1 MAHGSGQ
8 QPDITPREV
17 IECRGDPR
25 AMGFA
30 QGRSCCPVVRARV
43 VHAGAVT
50 RKRVLRALLPLTTGR
65 VLGRGMGREVIRH
78 YPHLSERIQ
87 GLARGADLPFEALM
101 ELFLRAVSGAAAD
114 RALSAEAAVAVGST
128 GERGGLVVARA
139 LSGSGVPG
147 SAWILRHSRPEV
159 GFASHEVTL
168 PWLAS
173 AVAGVNERGVAVAI
187 APDAMASESTAVV
200 DARAPDAVLL
210 VQECL
215 QRFSDIQGCA
225 DWCSKRPVSGR
236 ASIVVADASGS
247 ALALE
252 IGDGEPR
259 AVPREPGV
267 WLVGGSEVL
276 RSRLRSELAGAG
288 ELDLDALIGPG
299 VSGTQISTG
308 DAGAVVALEPGTRS
322 LTLRS
327 LEAGAGETA
336 TRLELPATESG

>member
-1 MAHGSGQ
+1 
-8 QPDITPREV
+8 
-17 IECRGDPR
+17 
-25 AMGFA
+25 MGFA
-30 QGRSCCPVVRARV
+30 QGRSCRPAVRARV
-43 VHAGAVT
+43 VHAGAAT

-101 ELFLRAVSGAAAD
+101 ELFVRAVSGAAAD

-147 SAWILRHSRPEV
+147 STWILRHSRPEV

-276 RSRLRSELAGAG
+276 RSELAGAG
-288 ELDLDALIGPG
+288 ELDLDALIGLAATG
-299 VSGTQISTG
+299 AQISTG

-327 LEAGAGETA
+327 LEAGAGEPQQRGA
-336 TRLELPATESG
+336 KKRSAYDEGDDHRAKLTRSP

>member
-30 QGRSCCPVVRARV
+30 QGRSCRPAVRARV
-43 VHAGAVT
+43 VHAGAAT

-101 ELFLRAVSGAAAD
+101 ELFVRAVSGAAAD

-173 AVAGVNERGVAVAI
+173 AVAGVNEGLCRLVQQAPRLRPRQHRRGRCLGECAGPGDRGWRAQGR
-187 APDAMASESTAVV
+187 A
-200 DARAPDAVLL
+200 ARAGCVAGRRKRGASQPAS
-210 VQECL
+210 
-215 QRFSDIQGCA
+215 QRA
-225 DWCSKRPVSGR
+225 R
-236 ASIVVADASGS
+236 
-247 ALALE
+247 
-252 IGDGEPR
+252 
-259 AVPREPGV
+259 
-267 WLVGGSEVL
+267 
-276 RSRLRSELAGAG
+276 RSW
-288 ELDLDALIGPG
+288 
-299 VSGTQISTG
+299 
-308 DAGAVVALEPGTRS
+308 
-322 LTLRS
+322 
-327 LEAGAGETA
+327 
-336 TRLELPATESG
+336 